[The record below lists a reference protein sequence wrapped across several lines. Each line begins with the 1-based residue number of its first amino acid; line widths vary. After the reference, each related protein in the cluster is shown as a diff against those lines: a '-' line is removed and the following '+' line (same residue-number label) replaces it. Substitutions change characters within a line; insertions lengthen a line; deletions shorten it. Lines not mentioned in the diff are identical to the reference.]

1 MMGHGRHGRGHGRG
15 PGPRPGYGRAGH
27 MLEPALLC
35 VLLAGPAHGYALV
48 EQLDDFG
55 LETVSL
61 RRVYRMLQ
69 RMEEM
74 GWVTSDWE
82 SGETQGPPRRVYAI
96 APDGEQVLADWMTQL
111 RESKAAI
118 DRLLEAYEQ
127 RKG

>member
-1 MMGHGRHGRGHGRG
+1 
-15 PGPRPGYGRAGH
+15 

-35 VLLAGPAHGYALV
+35 ILLAGPAHGYALV

-82 SGETQGPPRRVYAI
+82 SGETQGPPRGLRHRVGREAGPGGLDR
-96 APDGEQVLADWMTQL
+96 AVAREQ
-111 RESKAAI
+111 
-118 DRLLEAYEQ
+118 DRHRPFARSVRTAQ
-127 RKG
+127 VV